1 MRNKK
6 FFTGLMIF
14 LFIGILTLAGCS
26 SSNDEGSQNDSSGS
40 GDEVTIDIFQFKVE
54 IKDQFKNLVKQYED
68 ENPNVT
74 INVKTVG
81 GGNDYG
87 ASLKTA
93 FAAGEEPD
101 IFNIGGPSDIEEY
114 RDNLADVSGT
124 EA

>member
-1 MRNKK
+1 M
-6 FFTGLMIF
+6 FV
-14 LFIGILTLAGCS
+14 LFIGILALVGCS

-54 IKDQFKNLVKQYED
+54 IKDQFESLVKKYED
-68 ENPNVT
+68 ENPNIT

-93 FAAGEEPD
+93 FASGEDSD
-101 IFNIGGPSDIEEY
+101 IFNVGGPSDIAEY
-114 RDNLADVSGT
+114 RDNLADVSDT
-124 EA
+124 KVVEAHLKEH